1 MKIILKKLKLLFF
14 TNKKSFIEK
23 KINYTF
29 INKNLLKLALTH
41 PSYKQSNNNYQR
53 LEFLG
58 DAILDHVVSNYLFN
72 KFPDDNEGQLT
83 QKRSSLVN
91 SKHLGNLGLQL
102 NLIKYAKLDSCL
114 NLKDQKVITN
124 IASDIYE
131 AIVGAVSIDS
141 NYINAKRV
149 IENTLLNNNSII
161 TSEINYK
168 GKLIEYCHKR
178 SFNFCDFKILK
189 HTGPA
194 HKRTYYISVNING
207 KTFNGKGSS
216 KKIAEQRAAKNA
228 LNELT

>member
-1 MKIILKKLKLLFF
+1 
-14 TNKKSFIEK
+14 
-23 KINYTF
+23 
-29 INKNLLKLALTH
+29 
-41 PSYKQSNNNYQR
+41 QSNNNYQR

-131 AIVGAVSIDS
+131 AIIGAVSIDS

-168 GKLIEYCHKR
+168 GKLIEYCHRR
-178 SFNFCDFKILK
+178 SFNFCDFKTLK

-228 LNELT
+228 L